1 MPSYQQTTAA
11 RDRAKRIRE
20 VHNGFRRE
28 RVTRREDAETIRLVL
43 KFGTES
49 EAS

>member
-1 MPSYQQTTAA
+1 MPTYQQTIAA

-20 VHNGFRRE
+20 VHDALRRE
-28 RVTRREDAETIRLVL
+28 RVAHREDAATIRLVL

-49 EAS
+49 EAA